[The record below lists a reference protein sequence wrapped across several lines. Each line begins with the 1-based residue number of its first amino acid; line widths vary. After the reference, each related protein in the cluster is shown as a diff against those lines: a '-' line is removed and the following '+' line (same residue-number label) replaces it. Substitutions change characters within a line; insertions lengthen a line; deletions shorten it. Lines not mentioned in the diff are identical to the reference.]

1 MLSAK
6 REGINHPYT
15 DHKEHECRNSF
26 LYDAKSTNLGG
37 CYKTFVI
44 SRHNGGIH
52 TVFKYTFQAKSI
64 KVSVSANIT
73 VIW

>member
-6 REGINHPYT
+6 REGVNHPYT

-37 CYKTFVI
+37 RLQDIPNFKT
-44 SRHNGGIH
+44 
-52 TVFKYTFQAKSI
+52 
-64 KVSVSANIT
+64 
-73 VIW
+73 